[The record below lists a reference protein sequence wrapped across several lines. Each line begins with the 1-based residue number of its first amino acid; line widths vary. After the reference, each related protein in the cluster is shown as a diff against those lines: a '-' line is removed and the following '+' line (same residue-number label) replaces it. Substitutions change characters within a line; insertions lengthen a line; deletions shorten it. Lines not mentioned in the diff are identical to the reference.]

1 MSHRS
6 AAPRARRPARARQ
19 TAAALFGQS
28 EGVDSQVRALRSSVV
43 AATQAV
49 VAVVACTASGLV
61 WAVAAVAG
69 GAAVDPYPADYYD
82 AGNRF
87 AFFVL
92 LVMLIVACPAAC
104 LLGYG
109 FTRIAGWPMLRSLAV
124 AQLAPAALAVPAFFL
139 LS

>member
-1 MSHRS
+1 
-6 AAPRARRPARARQ
+6 
-19 TAAALFGQS
+19 
-28 EGVDSQVRALRSSVV
+28 LRSSVV

-49 VAVVACTASGLV
+49 VAVVACAASGLV

>member
-1 MSHRS
+1 VHGVL
-6 AAPRARRPARARQ
+6 RAWQAVGR
-19 TAAALFGQS
+19 LFGQP
-28 EGVDSQVRALRSSVV
+28 EGVDGEVRALRSSVL

-49 VAVVACTASGLV
+49 VAVVACIASGLV

-69 GAAVDPYPADYYD
+69 GAALDPYPTDYYD

-92 LVMLIVACPAAC
+92 LVMLNVACPVAC

-109 FTRIAGWPMLRSLAV
+109 FTRIAGWPKLRSLAA

-139 LS
+139 LI